1 MFTARKQEKAARTP
15 GSFHPRKHS
24 ASWSWSSSRP
34 TRSSNWRLIP
44 LYPRLGLVGQV
55 GTRAANPDLDAALK
69 KLVTDALA
77 PLAELEERAS
87 KPAAGPLRVAPAE
100 SESDRGRAEAEADL
114 KAGRA
119 RYFHIGLPLSA
130 DSQLADIL
138 LKDYGLTLVGLG
150 CVPVPPV
157 GEHAKGYN
165 ETIIRE
171 LGQKFG
177 RDFIQKAW
185 KKDSALR
192 QEAGKPKGP
201 GGEVAPNARDTDD
214 DAGQT
219 GDDHRPVN
227 LADAAGKLTA
237 AVGEKWM
244 VAKRERGPGLGRELW
259 CSFSAWHGVQMPY
272 GILPFPA
279 SDAGGRAK
287 LDAFLRE
294 CSAALE
300 VIASDDRWTLVA
312 GPAHEA
318 DVTSRILQ
326 VLGMKMSKEAEQRRR
341 ATARADWLDFRL
353 AVAREDNPPSAAQIA
368 DSKELFARKGPNGGR
383 HRGDPYLWFPRM
395 DICDSSPA
403 MVHTTSEDGAETD
416 YLLLSDQPGEVL
428 LSGSARPRPWYLKR
442 VHAGKDAHGR
452 ILITLDL
459 DETAA
464 RRMSE
469 LTRGKVGRPLAV
481 LFHDNVL
488 AVVAVPENQGDRIV
502 LTGGK
507 EGFGA
512 GLADKIV
519 RSLSECMLREAEPDI
534 PDVNL
539 RGGLLP
545 LTVVAE
551 AAPADSPMPFDE
563 LKVVMKCNWWGPLR
577 RELTIRGDGRAV
589 YAMVT
594 PEGESTYRA
603 ESHLSDGQWEA
614 LVRALEA
621 TRWLADPP
629 EKIMADDAVE
639 YELVLDR
646 NGETRRAEF
655 MVQRK
660 EPYQALEMFLN
671 CLDRQEDLFYQL
683 TASTADHRV
692 HAARD
697 IQNELS
703 SRMKHPGRAP
713 AAHLKDLDFTRFVP
727 VLIPWLK
734 DRKNHGTDEMAAAI
748 DLVGYLKLENERL
761 QREAEEAKRRA
772 IEKARREEEE

>member
-1 MFTARKQEKAARTP
+1 MFTARKQGKAARTP

-24 ASWSWSSSRP
+24 ASWSWSSSHP
-34 TRSSNWRLIP
+34 TRSSNWRP
-44 LYPRLGLVGQV
+44 CHS
-55 GTRAANPDLDAALK
+55 TRVSGWWARWGRGPPTRTWTRRSRNSS
-69 KLVTDALA
+69 TEALA

-87 KPAAGPLRVAPAE
+87 KPAAGPLRVAPAT
-100 SESDRGRAEAEADL
+100 SDFRRGQSEAEADL

-177 RDFIQKAW
+177 RDFIKKAW
-185 KKDSALR
+185 EKDRALR
-192 QEAGKPKGP
+192 EEESKPKGP
-201 GGEVAPNARDTDD
+201 GKEVAPNTRDTDD

-259 CSFSAWHGVQMPY
+259 CSFSAWHGVQVPY

-403 MVHTTSEDGAETD
+403 MVHTTSEDGAETE

-442 VHAGKDAHGR
+442 VDAGKDAHGR

-464 RRMSE
+464 RRMQR
-469 LTRGKVGRPLAV
+469 TDQRGKRDGRWR
-481 LFHDNVL
+481 FCSTTTHHRGGGDSTS
-488 AVVAVPENQGDRIV
+488 NQGDRIV
-502 LTGGK
+502 
-507 EGFGA
+507 
-512 GLADKIV
+512 
-519 RSLSECMLREAEPDI
+519 PD
-534 PDVNL
+534 
-539 RGGLLP
+539 RG
-545 LTVVAE
+545 
-551 AAPADSPMPFDE
+551 
-563 LKVVMKCNWWGPLR
+563 
-577 RELTIRGDGRAV
+577 
-589 YAMVT
+589 
-594 PEGESTYRA
+594 
-603 ESHLSDGQWEA
+603 
-614 LVRALEA
+614 
-621 TRWLADPP
+621 
-629 EKIMADDAVE
+629 
-639 YELVLDR
+639 
-646 NGETRRAEF
+646 
-655 MVQRK
+655 
-660 EPYQALEMFLN
+660 
-671 CLDRQEDLFYQL
+671 
-683 TASTADHRV
+683 
-692 HAARD
+692 
-697 IQNELS
+697 
-703 SRMKHPGRAP
+703 
-713 AAHLKDLDFTRFVP
+713 
-727 VLIPWLK
+727 
-734 DRKNHGTDEMAAAI
+734 
-748 DLVGYLKLENERL
+748 
-761 QREAEEAKRRA
+761 
-772 IEKARREEEE
+772 